1 MRKKGSVKSD
11 FLTGLILLLPIAIS
25 VWVLIQLFTW
35 ADSILGNALYEYLGM
50 RIPGLGIVVTLLLIY
65 LIGVFSGRIIG
76 KSIAHKVESILAKIP
91 ILKVIYKPLKNI
103 FSKFSDNGK
112 NSFKQ
117 VVLVDFPNSKGQ
129 SIGFVTNTRIS
140 LDESEKICVFVPTS
154 PNPTMGF
161 LMLYDRAD
169 VTAVDITVEQ
179 GLSMVL
185 SIGSSYD
192 GAMHVSDII
201 KQAAAP
207 PDAQAAAAQPADE

>member
-1 MRKKGSVKSD
+1 MQKKGSIKKD
-11 FLTGLILLLPIAIS
+11 FLTGLVLLLPIAIS

-35 ADSILGNALYEYLGM
+35 ADSILGDVLYEYLGR

-65 LIGVFSGRIIG
+65 LIGVFSGRLIG
-76 KSIAHKVESILAKIP
+76 KSIAHKVESILEKTP
-91 ILKVIYKPLKNI
+91 ILKGIYKPLKNI
-103 FSKFSDNGK
+103 FSKFSDTGK
-112 NSFKQ
+112 SNFKQ
-117 VVLVDFPNSKGQ
+117 VVLVDFPNTKGK
-129 SIGFVTNTRIS
+129 SIGFVTNTHIS

-161 LMLYDRAD
+161 LMLYDRDD

-192 GAMHVSDII
+192 GAMHAANII
-201 KQAAAP
+201 KQAVPP
-207 PDAQAAAAQPADE
+207 PDAQADGIQPAEE